1 MWRQRAA
8 VVLRRAAFGVPVA
21 VAFVDCVAYVAKVEG
36 VSMQPELNPEPE
48 AFSDYV
54 LLNRWASRSCDVQ
67 RGEVVAIKSPRDP
80 QQKLIKR
87 VVALEGDTVRT
98 LGYRE
103 RLVTVPRGHFWLEG
117 DNHAHSL
124 DSNRFGPVALGL
136 LVARASHRVWPPSR
150 WGRLEAREVERHRL
164 LRTAYEDGPGS
175 TGP

>member
-1 MWRQRAA
+1 MWRQRTLI
-8 VVLRRAAFGVPVA
+8 VLRRAALGLPVA

-54 LLNRWASRSCDVQ
+54 LLNRWASRSYELQ

-80 QQKLIKR
+80 SQRLIKR

-103 RLVTVPRGHFWLEG
+103 RLVTVPRGHCWLEG
-117 DNHAHSL
+117 DNHAQSF
-124 DSNRFGPVALGL
+124 DSNRFGPVAMGL

-150 WGRLEAREVERHRL
+150 WGRLETRPAEPHRL
-164 LRTAYEDGPGS
+164 LEPRGRS
-175 TGP
+175 

>member
-1 MWRQRAA
+1 MWGQRFFL
-8 VVLRRAAFGVPVA
+8 VFRRAAFGLPVA
-21 VAFVDCVAYVAKVEG
+21 VAFLDCVAYVAKVEG

-54 LLNRWASRSCDVQ
+54 LLNRWASRSCEVQ

-80 QQKLIKR
+80 TQRLIKR
-87 VVALEGDTVRT
+87 VVAVEGDTVRT
-98 LGYRE
+98 MGYHE
-103 RLVTVPRGHFWLEG
+103 RLMTVPRGHCWLEG

-150 WGRLEAREVERHRL
+150 WGRLESRQPEPGRL
-164 LRTAYEDGPGS
+164 LLPTPR
-175 TGP
+175 